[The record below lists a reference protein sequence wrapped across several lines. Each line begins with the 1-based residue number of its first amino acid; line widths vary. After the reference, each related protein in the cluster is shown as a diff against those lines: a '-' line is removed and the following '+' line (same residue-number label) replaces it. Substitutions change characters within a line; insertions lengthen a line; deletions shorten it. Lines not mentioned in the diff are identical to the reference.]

1 MLRKGLLFI
10 RLWRNLLLILLGCSF
25 FCYPSSAWAVVLQ
38 DVRYNRLPDK
48 IQLVL
53 DLDRPTIFQQFSL
66 AGPPR
71 IVLDIPDASR
81 SGRAG
86 ITIGAGAV
94 NSIRTGFSN
103 ETTLRVVIDLRYTA
117 KANIYTM
124 PPEGSRGNR
133 IVIDIYDNLAA
144 PALTLESLES
154 EAQPPYVVF
163 AGAALENMHD
173 NGISINNSMSIDSMS
188 IGNVPSYPGGGQVA
202 IQPPPPPR
210 SSGVPVAIDAPPR
223 SSGVPVAINAPPR
236 STGVPVAI
244 DAPPRNSA
252 PPPFLQNAPL
262 PTFPQDRVASSK
274 TVTQAPPPRP
284 PESRPAT
291 VTVER
296 KISATGKVEKQSNII
311 APASISK
318 KTIVVAIDPG
328 HGGKD
333 TGAVNPGSGLRE
345 KDVVLQIAHRLK
357 QHINSKKGF
366 SAFLTRSDDTYIPLP
381 ERPGSARR
389 RGADLFISIHAD
401 AVENSAPSGSSVYIL
416 STKGATT
423 AIGKYL
429 ESTENSV
436 DLRWGVDVSKYDDD
450 IQQALLGMQ
459 QEATIESSYILAQK
473 TLNELGRIG
482 KVHKGQVQR
491 ANFVVL
497 RSPDIPSMLVETAFI
512 SNPDEARKLA
522 SPAYQEQLAQGIAN
536 GVVSYYKEHLPQH
549 MLLGK

>member
-10 RLWRNLLLILLGCSF
+10 RLWRNLLPILLGCSF

-173 NGISINNSMSIDSMS
+173 NGISINNSMSI
-188 IGNVPSYPGGGQVA
+188 GNVPPSSGGGQVA

-210 SSGVPVAIDAPPR
+210 SSGVPVAIDAPQR
-223 SSGVPVAINAPPR
+223 SNGVPVAINAPPR

-262 PTFPQDRVASSK
+262 PTFPQDRIASSK
-274 TVTQAPPPRP
+274 IVTQAPPPRP

-296 KISATGKVEKQSNII
+296 KISATGKVKKQSNII

-429 ESTENSV
+429 ERTENSV

-536 GVVSYYKEHLPQH
+536 GVVSYYQEHLPQH

>member
-1 MLRKGLLFI
+1 MLQKGLLFI

-94 NSIRTGFSN
+94 NSIRTGFSS

-124 PPEGSRGNR
+124 PPEGNRGNR

-173 NGISINNSMSIDSMS
+173 NGISINNSMSI
-188 IGNVPSYPGGGQVA
+188 GNVPPSPGGGQVA

-223 SSGVPVAINAPPR
+223 STGVPVAINAPPR

-274 TVTQAPPPRP
+274 TVTQLPPPRP
-284 PESRPAT
+284 LESRPAT

-522 SPAYQEQLAQGIAN
+522 SPTYQEQLAQGIAN

>member
-1 MLRKGLLFI
+1 MLQKGLLFI

-94 NSIRTGFSN
+94 NSIRTGFSS

-124 PPEGSRGNR
+124 PPEGNRGNR

-173 NGISINNSMSIDSMS
+173 NGISINNSMSI
-188 IGNVPSYPGGGQVA
+188 GNVPPSPGGGQVA

-223 SSGVPVAINAPPR
+223 STGIPVAINAPPR

-274 TVTQAPPPRP
+274 TVTQVPPPRP
-284 PESRPAT
+284 LESRPAT

-429 ESTENSV
+429 ERTENSV

>member
-173 NGISINNSMSIDSMS
+173 NGISINNNMS
-188 IGNVPSYPGGGQVA
+188 IGNAPPSPGGGQVA